1 MAKGKGVGAIKRFV
15 LPTLAIAACLFMC
28 YSAYQAYKANGM
40 IWNYLVTFAVIMLVG
55 MFLYGGKFGLSFFKK
70 EKADS
75 AEISSEVI
83 SDAE

>member
-1 MAKGKGVGAIKRFV
+1 M
-15 LPTLAIAACLFMC
+15 FMFLLENNTNENPLSP
-28 YSAYQAYKANGM
+28 YIM
-40 IWNYLVTFAVIMLVG
+40 PIMLVG